1 MAKKTI
7 KQALD
12 EAVGLYKAGNIEA
25 AKRLLSRIIQ
35 IEPNQPDANHNMGR
49 LLIESGDLEEA
60 LHFLK
65 TALEANFSEAQYWF
79 SNIDALFRLNRFSEA
94 AELLEIAK
102 DKGCKGPVF
111 DDLGEK
117 LNSPAV
123 KKEIEIKTIRRII
136 KDKPDFETAYL
147 GLGNALKEQGK
158 LEEAVEAYK
167 KALAVKP
174 DYADAYYNIGVTV
187 QEQGKLEEAI
197 EAYNKVLAIQ
207 PDYDDA
213 YYNMGNVLKKQGKLE
228 EAIEAYNKE
237 LTINPDY
244 AVAYYNIGI
253 VRDDQ
258 GKLEEAI
265 EAYTKALAIKPDYAD
280 AYLNASELLKTYAPK
295 SQKTD
300 ILLSTNE
307 RVKKVGNKL
316 LSTNSDKEIAD
327 NLSEAIDCISKDKF
341 NFKTPL
347 SQIYRR
353 NSVDLNCR
361 RHSKIFYTKN
371 IIPEFCFG
379 CFKVQIE
386 VDTLFSLIKLT
397 TLFYELELED
407 DLTRKT
413 IIELR
418 PNIAGFY
425 KGLIYCRGLDQ
436 AQRVKKL
443 LDINLKNTFHEET
456 LSHIKRGCSEFPLKF
471 PEYGKIS
478 SDPAGA
484 MDYPSAWKPT
494 EDQFDQTDFI
504 KPLENIT
511 PSISGFCLSDFYI
524 IQKWI
529 DYAKGLE
536 DPSSAVFND
545 KPIIYPEIYDN
556 AVRRKANLS
565 KLLE

>member
-1 MAKKTI
+1 MTI

-102 DKGCKGPVF
+102 DKGCKGPSF
-111 DDLGEK
+111 DDFGEK

-123 KKEIEIKTIRRII
+123 KKEIEIKTIRGII

-174 DYADAYYNIGVTV
+174 DYADAYYNMGVTV

-207 PDYDDA
+207 PDYADA

-228 EAIEAYNKE
+228 EAIEAYTKE

-244 AVAYYNIGI
+244 AVAYYNTGI
-253 VRDDQ
+253 VRHDQ

-280 AYLNASELLKTYAPK
+280 AYLNASELLKIYAPK

-307 RVKKVGNKL
+307 KVKKVGNKL

-327 NLSEAIDCISKDKF
+327 NLSEVINCISKDKF

-456 LSHIKRGCSEFPLKF
+456 LSQIKRGCSEFPLKF

-494 EDQFDQTDFI
+494 EDQFDQTDLI

-556 AVRRKANLS
+556 AVRRKAHFS
-565 KLLE
+565 KLFE

>member
-12 EAVGLYKAGNIEA
+12 EAVGSYKAGNIEA

-102 DKGCKGPVF
+102 DKGCKGPSF

-123 KKEIEIKTIRRII
+123 KKEIEIKTIRGII

-228 EAIEAYNKE
+228 EAIEAYTKE
-237 LTINPDY
+237 LTTNPDY